1 MEKLF
6 KSLNVQDVNLNGK
19 GYMKVALITDQHF
32 GGKSDSISFNNYI
45 EKFYTN
51 QFFPYLKEHNIHTVI
66 DLGDTFDRRKYVN
79 FSILERVREYYF
91 DVMKENQIKLHS
103 IVGNHST
110 YYRNTN
116 SVNSSNLLYG
126 YYDNIEVYPEAE
138 TISIDGT
145 LIDLI
150 PWINSENSVKTLSF
164 INNSK
169 AQVAFGH
176 LEVEGFAMYKNY
188 VAGTGLKP
196 SIFNRYEFVASGH
209 YHHKS
214 SKGNIHYLGAPYE
227 ITWNDYDDQK
237 GFHIFDTETREAEF
251 IENRYRLFEKIYYD
265 DENYVTDFERLDTS
279 YYTNKIVK
287 LIVENKTKI
296 AEFETFLDT
305 MYKSNPIDLIILE
318 DLSEYTARYA
328 DDEKEDVEVG
338 NTSTFLQEYVD
349 SMPIDNDK
357 RVARQ
362 KVKRL
367 LQILY
372 DEALSLDE

>member
-1 MEKLF
+1 
-6 KSLNVQDVNLNGK
+6 
-19 GYMKVALITDQHF
+19 MKIALITDQHF
-32 GGKSDSISFNNYI
+32 GGKSDSKSFNDYI

-51 QFFPYLKEHNIHTVI
+51 QFFPYLKEHKIHTVI

-79 FSILERVREYYF
+79 FAILDRVREYYF
-91 DVMKENQIKLHS
+91 DVMRENHITLHS

-116 SVNSSNLLYG
+116 GVNSSKLLYG
-126 YYDNIEVYPEAE
+126 HYENIEVYSEVA

-150 PWINSENSVKTLSF
+150 PWINSENFDKTLNF
-164 INNSK
+164 IKNSK

-188 VAGTGLKP
+188 VAGSGLQP

-227 ITWNDYDDQK
+227 ITWNDYDDPK
-237 GFHIFDTETREAEF
+237 GFHVFDTETREAEF
-251 IENRYRLFEKIYYD
+251 IKNEYRLFEKIYYD
-265 DENYVTDFERLDTS
+265 DENWENNFRSLDTS
-279 YYTNKIVK
+279 YYTDKIVK
-287 LIVENKTKI
+287 LIVENKTMI
-296 AEFETFLDT
+296 PEFETFLDR

-318 DLSEYTARYA
+318 DLSEYTARYSNL
-328 DDEKEDVEVG
+328 EESEDVEVG

-349 SMPIDNDK
+349 SMPIDHEK
-357 RVARQ
+357 RIERN

-367 LQILY
+367 LQILHE
-372 DEALSLDE
+372 EALNSDE